1 MSASAFSLS
10 AAIPATGFEIVHGEP
25 VIGGLRNP
33 QLGHHFCPNCMSWMF
48 TRFAPEFVNVR
59 AMMFDDTSWFEPF
72 VETWTKTKLAWVS
85 TPAVRSFEEFPAMD
99 EWPALAAEFAK
110 TQ

>member
-1 MSASAFSLS
+1 
-10 AAIPATGFEIVHGEP
+10 
-25 VIGGLRNP
+25 
-33 QLGHHFCPNCMSWMF
+33 
-48 TRFAPEFVNVR
+48 
-59 AMMFDDTSWFEPF
+59 MFDDTSWFEPF